1 MNTFTALC
9 TNAAKQKTHPRCQQ
23 SLTLK
28 GSDWGVWL
36 TDLNHPAEHVQR
48 ELAHLRALVVLNS
61 VICHDCWLARAAMGS
76 LLRFNYRPHM
86 RQPTRLVSSWSGCAA

>member
-28 GSDWGVWL
+28 GRDWGVWL
-36 TDLNHPAEHVQR
+36 PDLNHPAEHVQR

-61 VICHDCWLARAAMGS
+61 VICHDCWLAENGADEEDAPA
-76 LLRFNYRPHM
+76 YP
-86 RQPTRLVSSWSGCAA
+86 PTRRTS